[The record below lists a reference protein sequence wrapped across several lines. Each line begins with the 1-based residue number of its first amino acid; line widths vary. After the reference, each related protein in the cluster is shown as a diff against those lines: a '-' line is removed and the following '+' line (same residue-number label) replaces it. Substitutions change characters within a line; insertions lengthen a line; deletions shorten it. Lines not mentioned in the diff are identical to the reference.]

1 MANIVWP
8 NILCPRTFSL
18 QLLADVRVSASV
30 YGGSEIVND
39 LAEDTWAVSME
50 IDSRSGDTA
59 ASLEAL
65 VNYLQGGIHTA
76 EFGHFA
82 RPQPRGTVLTTTL
95 SEAASKGSDSLT
107 IVTTPGQVVKLGD
120 FLGVSDLL
128 LQCAETV
135 TATTTSASVKLVNR
149 LRKALTTGLQVN
161 FNNPKTKWRLSD
173 ACEVRNLVGYTG
185 PVTLD
190 FIEAIDG

>member
-8 NILCPRTFSL
+8 ASMCPRTFSL
-18 QLLADVRVSASV
+18 QLLADVRTSASV

-39 LAEDTWAVSME
+39 LADDTWTVSME
-50 IDSRSGDTA
+50 VDSRSGDTA

-95 SEAASKGSDSLT
+95 TAGASKGADSLT
-107 IVTTPGQVVKLGD
+107 IATTPGQIVKVGD

-128 LQCAETV
+128 LQCSKTV
-135 TATTTSASVKLVNR
+135 TATTTSTSINLVNR
-149 LRKALTTGLQVN
+149 LRQGLTTGLQAN
-161 FNNPKTKWRLSD
+161 FNNPKIKWRLSD
-173 ACEVRNLVGYTG
+173 SSEVKNLVGYTG
-185 PVTLD
+185 PVTLN